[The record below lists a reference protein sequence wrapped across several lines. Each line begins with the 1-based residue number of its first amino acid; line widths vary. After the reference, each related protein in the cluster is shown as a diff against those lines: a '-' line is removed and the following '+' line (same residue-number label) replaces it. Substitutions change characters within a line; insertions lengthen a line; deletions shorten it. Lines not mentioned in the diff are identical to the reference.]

1 MNLFPVP
8 GNNITQEKSSFLT
21 APWRAWFDWLLSV
34 IQQNVL
40 ARDYGSFYDT
50 TTQVTVL
57 YSDVYVIRLGQTF
70 GSNNVNSDGAGKM
83 TVVNAGVFN
92 LEASIQFIN
101 NDVVDP
107 QYVFLLLRLNGNDVN
122 YSARQFTLAPNSV
135 FFAQYSF
142 SVTLAAGDYLEMA
155 WAASS
160 VDMELFANP
169 AISDPNIPYTP
180 SVIANLIKIS

>member
-21 APWRAWFDWLLSV
+21 APWRAWFDWLLTV

-40 ARDYGSFYDT
+40 AKDYGSFYDT
-50 TTQVTVL
+50 TTQLTVL
-57 YSDVYVIRLGQTF
+57 YSEVYVIRLGETF
-70 GSNNVNSDGAGKM
+70 ESNNVVSDGNGKM

-101 NDVVDP
+101 YDAVNS
-107 QYVFLLLRLNGNDVN
+107 QYVYLLLRLNGNDVN
-122 YSARQFTLAPNSV
+122 YSARQFQLEPSAA

-142 SVTLAAGDYLEMA
+142 VLTMAAGDYLEMA

-160 VDMELFANP
+160 VDMTLFAFP
-169 AISDPNIPYTP
+169 AISNPNIPFTP

>member
-21 APWRAWFDWLLSV
+21 APWRAWFDWLLTV

-50 TTQVTVL
+50 TTQLTVL
-57 YSDVYVIRLGQTF
+57 YSEVYVIKLGQTF
-70 GSNNVNSDGAGKM
+70 QSNNVISDGAGKM

-92 LEASIQFIN
+92 LEASIQFTN
-101 NDVVDP
+101 YDVVDP
-107 QYVFLLLRLNGNDVN
+107 QLAYLLLRLNGGDVN
-122 YSARQFTLAPNSV
+122 YSARQFTLAPSAV

-142 SVTLAAGDYLEMA
+142 VLTLEAGDYLEMA
-155 WAASS
+155 WAATS
-160 VDMELFANP
+160 VDMVLFAFP